1 MYKLTA
7 LALGIFSSHVVWA
20 ESTQAIS
27 TGNRF
32 NPQMSL
38 ILDGNFYHD
47 NQKAKGSETLDNM
60 AGIGHGVGFGE
71 EEACVQNGFN

>member
-38 ILDGNFYHD
+38 ILDGHFYHD
-47 NQKAKGSETLDNM
+47 NQKAKGTKP
-60 AGIGHGVGFGE
+60 
-71 EEACVQNGFN
+71 